1 MYLLLLA
8 HSKALTDFLE
18 TLVSLYK
25 KVQPIG
31 WTFKLK
37 RWFSLFHSASQR
49 FRLILVLDNLNSS
62 VFRFPS
68 AVALLS

>member
-25 KVQPIG
+25 GSAHGAEPLNKTV
-31 WTFKLK
+31 
-37 RWFSLFHSASQR
+37 RFSLFHSASQR
-49 FRLILVLDNLNSS
+49 FRLILVLG
-62 VFRFPS
+62 
-68 AVALLS
+68 